1 MNVSGPQPADEATPL
16 VVVAPDSLPIM
27 HEALVAAV
35 ERAGARVARTEAERR
50 AATALVFADPKAAAA
65 FPDVI
70 ADLDALRWVQL
81 PYAGVETF
89 LEHLDPQY
97 FWTCAKG
104 VYAAPVAEHVLTSM
118 LVGLRDFHR
127 YAREDHWSAQTGSN
141 LLGAHVTVL
150 GAGGIT
156 EALLPMLAPFGC
168 RTTVVRRQ
176 ATPLEGADATVA
188 TADVLDAVADADVVV
203 IAWALTDETRGLVD
217 ARFLDAMPDHAW
229 LVNVGRGGHVV
240 TDDLVEALRER
251 RIGGAVLDVT
261 DPEPLPDG
269 HPLWDLPN
277 CLITPHVGNTPDM
290 GRPLLAARVEENVR
304 RYLAAGGGT
313 DDLLGKVDLDARY

>member
-1 MNVSGPQPADEATPL
+1 M
-16 VVVAPDSLPIM
+16 
-27 HEALVAAV
+27 
-35 ERAGARVARTEAERR
+35 
-50 AATALVFADPKAAAA
+50 FADPKAAAV

-70 ADLDALRWVQL
+70 AELDSLRWVQL

-89 LEHLDPQY
+89 LEYLDPAF

-127 YAREDHWSAQTGSN
+127 YAREDRWSAQTGAN
-141 LLGAHVTVL
+141 LLGARVTVL

-168 RTTVVRRQ
+168 HTTVVRRQ
-176 ATPLEGADATVA
+176 ATPMPGADATFA

-203 IAWALTDETRGLVD
+203 VAWALTDETRGLID
-217 ARFLDAMPDHAW
+217 TRFLDAMQDHAW
-229 LVNVGRGGHVV
+229 LVNVGRGGHIV
-240 TDDLVEALRER
+240 TDDLVDALREQ

-304 RYLAAGGGT
+304 RYVAAGGDT
-313 DDLLGKVDLDARY
+313 DDVLGKVDLDARY